1 MWRLGSTVI
10 AFCITLAL
18 FVLMQAMIGR
28 QEAPIEL
35 IKGETEVSLVAAAE
49 QSDAVAD
56 DAAVDPEATAL
67 PPPPEPAP
75 PVPSTPPPPVAAP
88 TPAPLTPPPAI
99 EPELARI
106 EPGAKPYLGAVTQ
119 PKPKPKAKPKP
130 RSKPKPKPK
139 ARSKPKQAQTQPSP
153 QAAPRSATRPSTGS
167 GSGDRA
173 ASRSNASGRAA
184 SPGARAQGKPK
195 PKGVTR
201 AASPIS
207 TPRPPYPPAAR
218 RAGKEGWVDV
228 QFTIT
233 AKGRVSNPRVV
244 GSSPKGVF
252 DQAARRAV
260 QRWRFRPRMVNGKA
274 TTQTARQRIYFRL
287 R

>member
-1 MWRLGSTVI
+1 MWRLGSTVT
-10 AFCITLAL
+10 ALCITLAL

-28 QEAPIEL
+28 QESPIEL
-35 IKGETEVSLVAAAE
+35 MKGATEVSLVAAVE
-49 QSDAVAD
+49 QSDAAAD
-56 DAAVDPEATAL
+56 DAAAEAASL
-67 PPPPEPAP
+67 PPLPEPAP

-88 TPAPLTPPPAI
+88 TPAPKSAALTPPPAI

-119 PKPKPKAKPKP
+119 PKPKPRAQ
-130 RSKPKPKPK
+130 PKPKPK
-139 ARSKPKQAQTQPSP
+139 AKSQPKPKQARTQPS
-153 QAAPRSATRPSTGS
+153 QSASRSATRHSPGS

-184 SPGARAQGKPK
+184 SAGARAQGKPK
-195 PKGVTR
+195 AKGVTR

-218 RAGKEGWVDV
+218 RGGKEGWVDV

-233 AKGRVSNPRVV
+233 AKGRVTNPRVV

-252 DQAARRAV
+252 DRAARRAV